1 MGMERRG
8 LVAYVEAQIERDIAL
23 GRLPPSGQLGSEAK
37 LARRYEVCRGT
48 IREALRR
55 LAARGLVVQRPG
67 RKTRAVALDESLTLE
82 NLGLAL
88 HDARSPQARW
98 LLEGYFSLKRQV
110 LVELLVDCC
119 SKASDRDLDRLGS
132 ACFRLQDAARWESGA
147 TCAQAEFD
155 LLREAARVAER
166 PGHVLLVQ
174 SLQRAFMGGAAKLL
188 PLLGGAALRAW
199 ASRAMAMLHERDGR
213 ALQHELPALMK
224 ACDELVLNAFAPA
237 PRASVSAEAPHK
249 QETSLGAPARD
260 ETLEPH
266 PCNEEGSTANSS
278 SAALHDEAPEHHS
291 FCEEHSAGSS
301 VSATVQVDTI
311 KRIPCIE
318 KHDTCVSTAAQ
329 DVALERNNCGEE
341 RSAGSSV
348 SATVQVDTLKR
359 IPCIE
364 EPGACVSAPAQD
376 VALERSTCGE
386 EKRARASA
394 LAAVQVDA
402 LKRLPCIEEI
412 GACVSPA
419 AQDVAL
425 ERSTCGEEQG
435 ARAASSTTEHD
446 GTPEPRSDMEK
457 RAADIVASATM
468 PDGAQE
474 SCSGAELAAPDFP

>member
-23 GRLPPSGQLGSEAK
+23 GRLHPSGQFGSEAK

-119 SKASDRDLDRLGS
+119 ARASDRDLNRLGS

-147 TCAQAEFD
+147 TCAQAEFE

-174 SLQRAFMGGAAKLL
+174 SLQRAFMGGAAPLL

-199 ASRAMAMLHERDGR
+199 ASRAMAILHERDVR

-224 ACDELVLNAFAPA
+224 ACDELVLNAFAPTVPEPQEQDSSETPSAQGGPLSATVPASLLDDSLEAGAWAEERSLGPMEPAVAETVVLGVA
-237 PRASVSAEAPHK
+237 PCPRDEAADLGSGNGTLLTSSVARDVVGGHNGVGGDMRDDASVSVSDGCADAGASSGEECIHPAVPPSGSFRH
-249 QETSLGAPARD
+249 SLGAEWEAGGLLRG
-260 ETLEPH
+260 TL
-266 PCNEEGSTANSS
+266 GRLGRWWVLLLRWSS
-278 SAALHDEAPEHHS
+278 DA
-291 FCEEHSAGSS
+291 FAGAMLPRRMGQRSS
-301 VSATVQVDTI
+301 
-311 KRIPCIE
+311 
-318 KHDTCVSTAAQ
+318 
-329 DVALERNNCGEE
+329 G
-341 RSAGSSV
+341 
-348 SATVQVDTLKR
+348 
-359 IPCIE
+359 
-364 EPGACVSAPAQD
+364 
-376 VALERSTCGE
+376 
-386 EKRARASA
+386 
-394 LAAVQVDA
+394 
-402 LKRLPCIEEI
+402 
-412 GACVSPA
+412 
-419 AQDVAL
+419 
-425 ERSTCGEEQG
+425 
-435 ARAASSTTEHD
+435 
-446 GTPEPRSDMEK
+446 
-457 RAADIVASATM
+457 
-468 PDGAQE
+468 
-474 SCSGAELAAPDFP
+474 